1 MCLSNYLLPRPPNDG
16 HPNAGR
22 GSADAGTFAIADG
35 ATSCG
40 GRERH
45 RGTSGSFRLMGKP
58 FVKGDPRAGRKPG
71 SKVRL
76 TNTFLNDVLDE
87 WEKGGK
93 DALRIFRIENP
104 DRFCVMVASL
114 VPREVLLETATS
126 ELSDIELDDMILRLR
141 EQLGKPQEPLLIEA
155 KAIGD
160 REPAGPDKRH

>member
-1 MCLSNYLLPRPPNDG
+1 
-16 HPNAGR
+16 
-22 GSADAGTFAIADG
+22 
-35 ATSCG
+35 
-40 GRERH
+40 
-45 RGTSGSFRLMGKP
+45 MGKP

-87 WEKGGK
+87 WEKVGK

-155 KAIGD
+155 KAIDD
-160 REPAGPDKRH
+160 REPAGAPDKRH

>member
-1 MCLSNYLLPRPPNDG
+1 
-16 HPNAGR
+16 
-22 GSADAGTFAIADG
+22 
-35 ATSCG
+35 
-40 GRERH
+40 
-45 RGTSGSFRLMGKP
+45 MGKP
-58 FVKGDPRAGRKPG
+58 FVKGDPCAGRKPG

-93 DALRIFRIENP
+93 DVLRIFRIENP

-155 KAIGD
+155 KAIDD

>member
-1 MCLSNYLLPRPPNDG
+1 MS
-16 HPNAGR
+16 
-22 GSADAGTFAIADG
+22 
-35 ATSCG
+35 
-40 GRERH
+40 
-45 RGTSGSFRLMGKP
+45 KP

-126 ELSDIELDDMILRLR
+126 ELSDVELDDMILRLR
-141 EQLGKPQEPLLIEA
+141 EQLAKPTETPLLIEA
-155 KAIGD
+155 KVNGRDA
-160 REPAGPDKRH
+160 EPVERS

>member
-1 MCLSNYLLPRPPNDG
+1 
-16 HPNAGR
+16 
-22 GSADAGTFAIADG
+22 
-35 ATSCG
+35 
-40 GRERH
+40 
-45 RGTSGSFRLMGKP
+45 MGKP

>member
-1 MCLSNYLLPRPPNDG
+1 
-16 HPNAGR
+16 
-22 GSADAGTFAIADG
+22 
-35 ATSCG
+35 
-40 GRERH
+40 
-45 RGTSGSFRLMGKP
+45 MGKP

-93 DALRIFRIENP
+93 DALRIFRFENP

-114 VPREVLLETATS
+114 VPRELLIEGVA
-126 ELSDIELDDMILRLR
+126 SDLDDAELDAMIVRLR

-155 KAIGD
+155 KAIDD
-160 REPAGPDKRH
+160 REPAGAPDKRH

>member
-1 MCLSNYLLPRPPNDG
+1 
-16 HPNAGR
+16 
-22 GSADAGTFAIADG
+22 
-35 ATSCG
+35 
-40 GRERH
+40 
-45 RGTSGSFRLMGKP
+45 MGKP

-87 WEKGGK
+87 WVKGGK

-126 ELSDIELDDMILRLR
+126 ELSDVELDDMILRLR
-141 EQLGKPQEPLLIEA
+141 EQLAKPSETPLLIEA
-155 KAIGD
+155 KVNGRDA
-160 REPAGPDKRH
+160 EPVERS

>member
-1 MCLSNYLLPRPPNDG
+1 MCRRRSLRRDRSR
-16 HPNAGR
+16 
-22 GSADAGTFAIADG
+22 
-35 ATSCG
+35 
-40 GRERH
+40 REGNEGDNRAEKAA
-45 RGTSGSFRLMGKP
+45 REYRELIDEQP

-114 VPREVLLETATS
+114 VPRELMLAPAAS
-126 ELSDIELDDMILRLR
+126 ELDDAELDDMISRLR
-141 EQLGKPQEPLLIEA
+141 EQLAQHAPLLIEA
-155 KAIGD
+155 EANDGNGVAVPAE
-160 REPAGPDKRH
+160 RE

>member
-1 MCLSNYLLPRPPNDG
+1 RLMTDTQMP
-16 HPNAGR
+16 AR

-76 TNTFLNDVLDE
+76 TNTFLNDVLGRVGE
-87 WEKGGK
+87 RRQG
-93 DALRIFRIENP
+93 R
-104 DRFCVMVASL
+104 ASHF
-114 VPREVLLETATS
+114 
-126 ELSDIELDDMILRLR
+126 
-141 EQLGKPQEPLLIEA
+141 Q
-155 KAIGD
+155 D
-160 REPAGPDKRH
+160 REPGQVLCDGRELSAEGSFARNHDLGAFRR